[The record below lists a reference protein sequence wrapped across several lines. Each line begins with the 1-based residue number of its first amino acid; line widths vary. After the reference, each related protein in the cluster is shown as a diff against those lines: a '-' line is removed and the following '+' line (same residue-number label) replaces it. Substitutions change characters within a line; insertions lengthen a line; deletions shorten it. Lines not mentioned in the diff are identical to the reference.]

1 MKMIPHQKLKV
12 NIFRVKIVNEHRILC
27 NMIIHVDMDIAEIL
41 SEDYGG
47 HDYSP
52 FPSKAKA
59 LMFMLINSPR
69 PLVSLINMCV

>member
-1 MKMIPHQKLKV
+1 
-12 NIFRVKIVNEHRILC
+12 
-27 NMIIHVDMDIAEIL
+27 MDIAEIL
-41 SEDYGG
+41 SEGYGD

-52 FPSKAKA
+52 FSLKATA

>member
-1 MKMIPHQKLKV
+1 MG
-12 NIFRVKIVNEHRILC
+12 
-27 NMIIHVDMDIAEIL
+27 IAEIL

-52 FPSKAKA
+52 FPSKATA